1 MPVQILEIPY
11 IEKKT
16 TTTKI
21 DKFELTGVFLQPD
34 QKKATIYIK
43 LVDTNNIEYE
53 RNFQLTSE
61 EYELYTTDQ
70 FLFDLITSRIE
81 QLFHNK

>member
-1 MPVQILEIPY
+1 MPIQMLEIPY

-43 LVDTNNIEYE
+43 LMDTNDINYE

-70 FLFDLITSRIE
+70 FLFDLVATRIE

>member
-21 DKFELTGVFLQPD
+21 DRFELSGVFLQPD

-43 LVDTNNIEYE
+43 LMDTNDINYE

-61 EYELYTTDQ
+61 EYELYTADQ
-70 FLFDLITSRIE
+70 YLIDLITSRIDA
-81 QLFHNK
+81 LFHNK

>member
-43 LVDTNNIEYE
+43 LMDTNDVTYE
-53 RNFQLTSE
+53 RNFQ
-61 EYELYTTDQ
+61 
-70 FLFDLITSRIE
+70 
-81 QLFHNK
+81 

>member
-1 MPVQILEIPY
+1 MLFRS
-11 IEKKT
+11 
-16 TTTKI
+16 TTKI

-43 LVDTNNIEYE
+43 LMDTNDGTYE

-70 FLFDLITSRIE
+70 FLFDLVATRIE